1 MDDDSDN
8 QQIVQAGEE
17 SDDSNQLLLGDDLM
31 ERSFTLRALIPG
43 LLIGVLVNLSNTYYG
58 LQTGVSSQM
67 PMVSGLL
74 GYIGFKLF
82 SRYTI
87 IPFSAPENVLIISV
101 ATATGC
107 MPVTAG
113 FTGVVPALE
122 YVIGPE
128 ENGPLR
134 IGWGNLVLWSLG
146 LCFFGLIFA
155 SLLREHFVVREKL
168 PWPGPRA
175 TAHLINTLHHK
186 PQKSSTVYRDSTLLV
201 QTATNAQDD
210 STVEE
215 QPLLVKEDENEWKAR
230 MKTLLHGATMSGI
243 LVRDTPQDFGYSIC
257 SD

>member
-1 MDDDSDN
+1 MDHVSDN
-8 QQIVQAGEE
+8 EQVVQAGEE
-17 SDDSNQLLLGDDLM
+17 SNIPKKLLLSGGVM
-31 ERSFTLRALIPG
+31 ERSFTLRALISG
-43 LLIGVLVNLSNTYYG
+43 LIIGLLVNLSNTYYG
-58 LQTGVSSQM
+58 LQTGVSNQM

-74 GYIGFKLF
+74 GYVGFKLF
-82 SRYTI
+82 SRYTTMQ
-87 IPFSAPENVLIISV
+87 FSAPENVLIISV

-134 IGWGNLVLWSLG
+134 IGWGILVLWSSG

-155 SLLREHFVVREKL
+155 SLLREHFIVREKL

-186 PQKSSTVYRDSTLLV
+186 SQKPTTVYRDSLDSNLAV
-201 QTATNAQDD
+201 ETASNPQDD

-215 QPLLVKEDENEWKAR
+215 QPLLVKDDQTEWKAR
-230 MKTLLHGATMSGI
+230 MRALLRGATVSGV
-243 LVRDTPQDFGYSIC
+243 LVRQAP
-257 SD
+257 